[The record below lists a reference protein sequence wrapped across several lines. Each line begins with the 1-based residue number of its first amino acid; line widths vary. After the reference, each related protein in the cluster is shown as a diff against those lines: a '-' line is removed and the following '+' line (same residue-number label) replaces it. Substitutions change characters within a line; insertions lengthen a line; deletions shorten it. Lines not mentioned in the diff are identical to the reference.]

1 MSLLIQSLSRNL
13 SCNFFQYNRSMKITI
28 VGYKKESKFSQGVT
42 NDEDT
47 ELINFLKDKGLDIV
61 PTIWND
67 EKVDWGSFDVAV
79 IKSPWDYHNHLDEFL
94 SWLAG
99 LDMLGV
105 KVLNPVEI
113 IKWNSD
119 KHYLKDIADKGLPV
133 IAAEYLDKD
142 STFTPHFFEH
152 FNTDQLVVKPCVSAG
167 AQNTI
172 TVDRNNYNERSVEID
187 QLLKEQDYIVQPF
200 VKEIKNGEWSFLFF
214 NGKYSHCSLKT
225 PKQGDFRVQHYHGG
239 SISYPTPDPLH
250 IEQAGA
256 YLKSFPQSTLYAR
269 VDGVL
274 INNSFHLMELELI
287 EPYLFLNGEQELQ
300 ENYYQALM
308 ALML

>member
-1 MSLLIQSLSRNL
+1 
-13 SCNFFQYNRSMKITI
+13 MKITL
-28 VGYKKESKFSQGVT
+28 VGFKKEDRFSVGVA

-47 ELINFLKDKGLDIV
+47 ELINFLKDKGLDVV

-67 EKVDWGSFDVAV
+67 ENVDWDSFDVAV
-79 IKSPWDYHNHLDEFL
+79 IKSPWDYHNHLNEFL
-94 SWLAG
+94 NWLDQLKA
-99 LDMLGV
+99 LGV

-119 KHYLKDIADKGLPV
+119 KHYLKDIADKQLPV
-133 IAAEYLDKD
+133 IASEYLEKG
-142 STFTPHFFEH
+142 SSFSHHFFDL
-152 FNTDQLVVKPCVSAG
+152 FNADKLVVKPCVSAG
-167 AQNTI
+167 AQNTVTI
-172 TVDRNNYNERSVEID
+172 SRDNFDERSKEID
-187 QLLKEQDYIVQPF
+187 QFLKEQDYMVQPF
-200 VKEIKNGEWSFLFF
+200 VEEIKNGEWSFLFF

-250 IEQAGA
+250 IEQAGI
-256 YLKSFPQSTLYAR
+256 YLKNLPQSTLYAR

-287 EPYLFLNGEQELQ
+287 EPYLFLNGNNELQ
-300 ENYYQALM
+300 ENYYQALIT
-308 ALML
+308 LIS

>member
-1 MSLLIQSLSRNL
+1 
-13 SCNFFQYNRSMKITI
+13 MKITL
-28 VGYKKESKFSQGVT
+28 VGFKKEDRFSVGVA

-47 ELINFLKDKGLDIV
+47 ELINFLNNKGVDIV

-67 EKVDWGSFDVAV
+67 ENVDWSQFDVAI
-79 IKSPWDYHNHLDEFL
+79 IKSPWDYHNHLHEFL
-94 SWLAG
+94 NWLDH
-99 LDMLGV
+99 LERLGI

-119 KHYLKDIADKGLPV
+119 KHYLKDIADKQLPV
-133 IAAEYLDKD
+133 IASEYVEKG
-142 STFTPHFFEH
+142 SSFGKHFFEV
-152 FNTDQLVVKPCVSAG
+152 FGADQLVVKPCVSAG
-167 AQNTI
+167 AQNTVTI
-172 TVDRNNYNERSVEID
+172 NRDNFDKRSKEINEF
-187 QLLKEQDYIVQPF
+187 LKEQDYMVQPF
-200 VKEIKNGEWSFLFF
+200 VEEIKNGEWSFLFF

-239 SISYPTPDPLH
+239 SISYPTPDPVH
-250 IEQAGA
+250 IEQAGT
-256 YLKSFPQSTLYAR
+256 YLKTLPQSTLYAR

-287 EPYLFLNGEQELQ
+287 EPYLFLNGSSELQ

-308 ALML
+308 TLIS